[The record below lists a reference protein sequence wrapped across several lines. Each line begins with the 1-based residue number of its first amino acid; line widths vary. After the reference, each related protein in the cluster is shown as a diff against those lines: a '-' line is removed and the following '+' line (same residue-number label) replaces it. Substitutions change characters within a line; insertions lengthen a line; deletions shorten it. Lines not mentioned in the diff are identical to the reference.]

1 MGGARQPGSAR
12 APTWWPA
19 RACRHP
25 ERAGDSGA
33 DWLGIATRKP
43 RQAGLDERFNGP
55 LCGELLNE
63 TLFRW
68 RPMPAPTWSSVRVRT
83 RLRPGHSLGRAGKR
97 GASPS
102 ASPCRRCRWRV
113 RAKPHPA
120 RPGRGEA
127 AVPQRSRPGP
137 EVASAGLASRAR
149 CLSRRR
155 TGRGSR
161 APEACQ
167 AEASRPDSRAGS
179 AARKAVSTRLTS
191 AA

>member
-1 MGGARQPGSAR
+1 MGGAWQPGSAR

-33 DWLGIATRKP
+33 AWRGIAPRKP

-55 LCGELLNE
+55 LCGERLNE
-63 TLFRW
+63 TLFRR
-68 RPMPAPTWSSVRVRT
+68 RPMPAPTWSRVRVRT
-83 RLRPGHSLGRAGKR
+83 RLRPGLSLGRAGKR
-97 GASPS
+97 GHARRPHHVGGVGGPS
-102 ASPCRRCRWRV
+102 GQSRIR
-113 RAKPHPA
+113 PA
-120 RPGRGEA
+120 RAGARQPF
-127 AVPQRSRPGP
+127 RSAPGP
-137 EVASAGLASRAR
+137 GPKWHPPGSPAGPAA
-149 CLSRRR
+149 CPD
-155 TGRGSR
+155 GGPGGSR